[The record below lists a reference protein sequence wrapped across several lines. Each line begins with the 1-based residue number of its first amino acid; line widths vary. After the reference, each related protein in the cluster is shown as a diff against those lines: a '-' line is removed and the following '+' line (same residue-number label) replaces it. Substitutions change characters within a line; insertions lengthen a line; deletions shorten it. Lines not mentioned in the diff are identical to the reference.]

1 MKIIQPIKRVS
12 ALFIAMLLSL
22 SVFATDELPDSL
34 LLMHSQMDADTIRI
48 VPVDTLSI
56 FSGRTVS
63 TETRVYSKTLL
74 QMDST
79 TVTSIG
85 SLGMTA
91 EEGIT
96 VLDGTYVELGGE
108 LMLNG
113 AGQYMVRFTYDASG
127 NRIRREKDNST
138 K

>member
-1 MKIIQPIKRVS
+1 
-12 ALFIAMLLSL
+12 MLLSL

>member
-1 MKIIQPIKRVS
+1 
-12 ALFIAMLLSL
+12 
-22 SVFATDELPDSL
+22 
-34 LLMHSQMDADTIRI
+34 MHSQMDADTIRI